1 MVSETVC
8 QKEAT
13 MHGKTKEKSNF
24 HWINQTQ
31 VFALP
36 IMWSSDYST
45 SLNLSLFK
53 IKQGHSWLIGL

>member
-36 IMWSSDYST
+36 IM
-45 SLNLSLFK
+45 
-53 IKQGHSWLIGL
+53 